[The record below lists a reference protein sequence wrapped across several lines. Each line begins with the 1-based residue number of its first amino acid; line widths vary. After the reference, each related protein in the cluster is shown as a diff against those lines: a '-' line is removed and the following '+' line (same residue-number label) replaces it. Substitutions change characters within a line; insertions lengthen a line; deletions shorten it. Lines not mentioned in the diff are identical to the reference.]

1 MQSGKGM
8 ERVKTSSDERKEF
21 IKLLKSLN
29 EKEQI
34 GLNLMIEGLML
45 LAKNK
50 KSGVK
55 TANHC
60 LTLPLP
66 L

>member
-45 LAKNK
+45 LANNK

-55 TANHC
+55 T
-60 LTLPLP
+60 TE
-66 L
+66 

>member
-1 MQSGKGM
+1 MQRGKGM

-45 LAKNK
+45 LAKKQK
-50 KSGVK
+50 KR
-55 TANHC
+55 C
-60 LTLPLP
+60 
-66 L
+66 